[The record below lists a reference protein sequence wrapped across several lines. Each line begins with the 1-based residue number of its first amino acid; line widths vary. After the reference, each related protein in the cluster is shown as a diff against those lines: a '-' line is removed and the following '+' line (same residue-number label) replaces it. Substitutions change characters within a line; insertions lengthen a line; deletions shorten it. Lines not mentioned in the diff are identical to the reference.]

1 MDMYMDMSEAETS
14 DDDDHAAVPRMSLWP
29 MKDSDPF
36 IPRFISFEGGKVV
49 PVGRQAILDP
59 DDTASTAFF
68 TTQTVSEKH
77 AELFFRQGAFY
88 VR

>member
-1 MDMYMDMSEAETS
+1 MLEILQQ
-14 DDDDHAAVPRMSLWP
+14 VSLP
-29 MKDSDPF
+29 GLPYSFPFGNLDSDPF

>member
-1 MDMYMDMSEAETS
+1 MGATKGFPMFTYLSG
-14 DDDDHAAVPRMSLWP
+14 HIMSLWP